1 MADEINVTNPSSNQI
16 LVYDE
21 TQQAFINVEPD
32 LSLFGTTTYIQGGMN
47 LGQSDGEHIFNNVVS
62 NKMRFRRIRG
72 NDGIVLTSSGSYID
86 ISFDGDATT
95 LQGLGRAGFLEK
107 GNNLSDANA
116 QDVRNNIDVYSRG
129 EADSSFMFANSNN
142 IPDVDATYDIGSNGR
157 RYADMYAVTFHGL
170 ATEAVIAQTIERKG
184 AQNGDVL
191 TWDSSEGGWTPK
203 DSSSSRLS
211 ELVDVDLNNIQHE
224 SVLVYNGIRNIWES
238 APLSS
243 LGVTSG
249 GDGGTAG
256 TITDA
261 ENVGNGVGT
270 FFARFGGNLQFRSI
284 TGGSNVSVTTN
295 FNDEEI
301 VINAEVPQSTD
312 DLPEGNNN
320 FYFTSQRVRDTL
332 GTVSIQDLGSVSD
345 TSPVSGQ
352 APVWDGTEWVF
363 TDVAANV
370 SSTDD
375 IPEGTNNLYYD
386 SQRVY
391 TDIGEYL
398 VDINYGISLNEIS
411 DVDAIQSAGT
421 FLYSDGTRWNN
432 REILLSDISDV
443 SLTGLSNGS
452 TIVYNSGSGQ
462 FEVGQLPQNLID
474 LGETTDSLHFNSI
487 SFDSFFTQKTTDD
500 LSETSQNRF
509 LNTTNLINALQNVSI
524 NSLTDVDTTGVSDSN
539 VLVWSSAQSA
549 FVPADS
555 SSLNVTVNM
564 GIEDLNNVNESSVLN
579 AQNGYGLVYNSI
591 SGEFEF
597 TDLAQT
603 LTSLSDVS
611 ASAIT
616 NGEVL
621 VYQSGTFV
629 PQGMLPYDANTSPN
643 DGDILQYNGVSGRFE
658 SVAGGN
664 LGVENLGDLL
674 DVNITSISD
683 GQIVVYDGALS
694 QYVNKNVS
702 DSIALASLSDVSAS
716 GITTGQALIYDGVN
730 FAAQDVLPYELTT
743 PTANQ
748 ILSYDDVN
756 SRFVNTDPTAVLG
769 IDTSNSQDGDVLVY
783 NGTTSQYESA
793 AWALYVSEENTPV
806 DGTVYTLRWDQNAG
820 EYLITPVSSNVTLES
835 LSNVEVVDQSEGSGV
850 FYNNSTGNFEIKKS
864 NIQDS
869 GDLTLTSI
877 ADGDAIVWDSG
888 SGTFINGTPAV
899 TVEELTNVSNA
910 APTNGD
916 SIVWNGSEYIKAK
929 VELSYDEIVKV
940 TNAYEY
946 WNFDENLTGSINS
959 TTITPDSGYTVDYGI
974 GVKGSSSIYSGTGY
988 DINSGSPASIFT
1000 TTVDS
1005 FAEADANEFSY
1016 DFWYQPTTNVAYQ
1029 GTPEEAT
1036 VIKMRVAADNLSS
1049 EYIDLEMVLAPSGG
1063 SFAHEVK
1070 VIKNGIEVGRL
1081 PIEINDSI
1089 FNHIA
1094 VNYRKNGSNTELDV
1108 YVNTNK
1114 QIDQTLPTALDSDI
1128 SYTVSF
1134 TMLEEL
1140 ETGSQAYSVDNLA
1153 FYDSLQTEDVIERK
1167 YKNIVTNGF
1176 TYTAPSVFNI
1186 DGIELT
1192 NVSIGDTLVYDGSN
1206 YINQPTPSIPETIND
1221 LTDVDTTGITSGQ
1234 VLQYNGT
1241 SFVPFTITDQV
1252 GATQL
1257 SELSDVDSSIS
1268 PSDGQTLVYNSTS
1281 GLFEMGVTSSVNSIE
1296 DLDNVDETVTPQDNQ
1311 VLTFNAS
1318 TQKYEPRDTSAGTQG
1333 TSLYEFTA
1341 TAGQTDFSVQ
1351 HDNDTMVFANG
1362 FLMPTSEVD
1371 DTTSTSVITLNTPR
1385 NAGDTIRVLV
1395 IHDPNDTQTNNQASV
1410 TNAVDDEFTMTQ
1422 GQTVITFAHSGN
1434 VMVYVNGILQP
1445 TSEVDS
1451 TDPTQIT
1458 LNTPRDAGDIIRIV
1472 DFVQV

>member
-21 TQQAFINVEPD
+21 TQQAFVNVEPD

-62 NKMRFRRIRG
+62 NTMRFRRIRG

-95 LQGLGRAGFLEK
+95 LEGLGRSGFLEK

-129 EADSSFMFANSNN
+129 ESDSSFMFANANN

-170 ATEAVIAQTIERKG
+170 ATEAVISQTIERKG

-191 TWDSSEGGWTPK
+191 TWDSSEGGWVPQE
-203 DSSSSRLS
+203 SSTSRLS
-211 ELVDVDLNNIQHE
+211 ELVDVDLNNLQHE
-224 SVLVYNGIRNIWES
+224 SVLVYNGVRNLWES

-243 LGVTSG
+243 LGVTS

-261 ENVGNGVGT
+261 ENVGTGVGT
-270 FFARFGGNLQFRSI
+270 FFSRFGGNLQFRSV
-284 TGGSNVSVTTN
+284 TGGSNITVSTN
-295 FNDEEI
+295 FNNEEI
-301 VINAEVPQSTD
+301 VIDADVPQSTD
-312 DLPEGNNN
+312 DLPEGINNL
-320 FYFTSQRVRDTL
+320 YFTTQRVRDTL
-332 GTVSIQDLGSVSD
+332 DTVSIQDLGSVNAIA
-345 TSPVSGQ
+345 PVSGQ
-352 APVWDGTEWVF
+352 APVWNGTEWVF
-363 TDVAANV
+363 TDVATNV

-375 IPEGTNNLYYD
+375 ISEGTNNLYYD

-443 SLTGLSNGS
+443 SLTGLSDGS
-452 TIVYNSGSGQ
+452 TIVYNSGTGEFQ
-462 FEVGQLPQNLID
+462 VGQLPENLID

-509 LNTTNLINALQNVSI
+509 LNNTNLINELQNISI

-555 SSLNVTVNM
+555 SSLNVSVNM

-597 TDLAQT
+597 TDLAQSLST
-603 LTSLSDVS
+603 LSDVS
-611 ASAIT
+611 ASGIA

-629 PQGMLPYDANTSPN
+629 PQGLLPYDANTAPT
-643 DGDILQYNGVSGRFE
+643 DGDILQYNGVSGQFE

-674 DVNITSISD
+674 DVTITSVSN

-702 DSIALASLSDVSAS
+702 DSIALASLSDVSAT
-716 GITTGQALIYDGVN
+716 GITIGQALIYDGVN
-730 FAAQDVLPYELTT
+730 FSAQDVLPYELTT
-743 PTANQ
+743 PIANQ

-769 IDTSNSQDGDVLVY
+769 IDTSNSVDGDVLVY
-783 NGTTSQYESA
+783 NGTNQQYESA

-806 DGTVYTLRWDQNAG
+806 DGEVYTLRWDQTAG

-835 LSNVEVVDQSEGSGV
+835 LSNVNVVDQSDGSGV
-850 FYNNSTGNFEIKKS
+850 FYNNTTGNFEIKKV
-864 NIQDS
+864 NIQDA
-869 GDLTLTSI
+869 GDLALTSI
-877 ADGDAIVWDSG
+877 SDGDAIIWDSG
-888 SGTFINGTPAV
+888 NSTFVNGTPAV
-899 TVEELTNVSNA
+899 TVEELSNVSNIV
-910 APTNGD
+910 PDFGD
-916 SIVWNGSEYIKAK
+916 TIIWDGIEYIKAK
-929 VELSYDEIVKV
+929 VDFSYDEIVQF
-940 TNAYEY
+940 TSAYEY
-946 WNFDENLTGSINS
+946 WNFDFSFDGLLNN
-959 TTITPDSGYTVDYGI
+959 TTIVADSGYGVAYGVGI
-974 GVKGSSSIYSGTGY
+974 KGSGDIYSGTSY
-988 DINSGSPASIFT
+988 DITSGSPAPKLSATVGNFT
-1000 TTVDS
+1000 
-1005 FAEADANEFSY
+1005 EANANEFSY
-1016 DFWYQPTTNVAYQ
+1016 DFWYKPPSVVAYQ

-1036 VIKMRVAADNLSS
+1036 VTRMEITADNLTS
-1049 EYIDLEMVLAPSGG
+1049 EYIYLEMVIAPSGG
-1063 SFAHEVK
+1063 SFVHEIK
-1070 VIKNGIEVGRL
+1070 VVKNGIESGRYA
-1081 PIEINDSI
+1081 INLNDNI
-1089 FNHIA
+1089 YNHIV
-1094 VNYRKNGSNTELDV
+1094 VNYVKNGTNTDVDV
-1108 YVNTNK
+1108 YINTNK
-1114 QIDQTLPTALDSDI
+1114 QIEQTLATSLDSDI
-1128 SYTVSF
+1128 SYTV
-1134 TMLEEL
+1134 TMTLLEEL
-1140 ETGSQAYSVDNLA
+1140 ELGSQPYSIDSLA
-1153 FYDSLQTEDVIERK
+1153 FYNASQTQDIIERK
-1167 YKNIVTNGF
+1167 YKTIVSNGF
-1176 TYTAPSVFNI
+1176 DYSNPSIFNI
-1186 DGIELT
+1186 DGIQLT
-1192 NVSIGDTLVYDGSN
+1192 NVGIGDILVYDGSN
-1206 YINQPTPSIPETIND
+1206 YINQPIPSIPDTIND
-1221 LTDVDTTGITSGQ
+1221 LSDVDTTGITAGQ
-1234 VLQYNGT
+1234 VLQFDGT
-1241 SFVPFTITDQV
+1241 NYVPFTITDQV

-1257 SELSDVDSSIS
+1257 SELSDVDSAIA
-1268 PSDGQTLVYNSTS
+1268 PTDGQTLVFNSTS

-1296 DLDNVDETVTPQDNQ
+1296 DLDNVDETVIPQDNQ
-1311 VLTFNAS
+1311 VLTFNGT
-1318 TQKYEPRDTSAGTQG
+1318 TQKYEPRDASAGTQG
-1333 TSLYEFTA
+1333 TSVYEFTA

-1362 FLMPTSEVD
+1362 FLLPTSEVD
-1371 DTTSTSVITLNTPR
+1371 DTTSTSVVSLNTAR
-1385 NAGDTIRVLV
+1385 NAGDNIRILV
-1395 IHDPNDTQTNNQASV
+1395 IHDPNATQSNPQATV
-1410 TNAVDDEFTMTQ
+1410 TNAVDGEFTMTA

-1434 VMVYVNGILQP
+1434 VMVYANGILLRSSQVD
-1445 TSEVDS
+1445 TS
-1451 TDPTQIT
+1451 DPSQIT
-1458 LNTPRDAGDIIRIV
+1458 LTTARNAGDTIRIV